1 MENIIQNA
9 LFIISFL
16 IVLNHATVSNNN
28 NPKAV
33 LYSLKEEDSHR
44 SSFKKSHNR
53 QYKNN
58 QDEVKR
64 KSIFQSNLDNIN
76 KLNAKYLNNEITYVS
91 GITQFTDL
99 VLILHY
105 NLDLIY

>member
-1 MENIIQNA
+1 MEQIIQNA
-9 LFIISFL
+9 LFIIISFL
-16 IVLNHATVSNNN
+16 VVLNHATVNNN

-33 LYSLKEEDSHR
+33 LYSLKEVDTHW
-44 SSFKKSHNR
+44 SSFKRSHNR

-58 QDEVKR
+58 QDEVNR
-64 KSIFQSNLDNIN
+64 KSIFQSNLDKIN

-99 VLILHY
+99 V
-105 NLDLIY
+105 

>member
-1 MENIIQNA
+1 MEKIIQNA
-9 LFIISFL
+9 LFIIISFL
-16 IVLNHATVSNNN
+16 VVLNHATVNNN

-33 LYSLKEEDSHR
+33 LYSLKEVDTHW
-44 SSFKKSHNR
+44 SSFKRSHNR

-64 KSIFQSNLDNIN
+64 KSIFQSNLDKIN

-99 VLILHY
+99 V
-105 NLDLIY
+105 

>member
-1 MENIIQNA
+1 MEKIIQNA
-9 LFIISFL
+9 LFIIISFL
-16 IVLNHATVSNNN
+16 VVLNYATVNNN

-33 LYSLKEEDSHR
+33 LYSLKEVDSHW
-44 SSFKKSHNR
+44 SSFKRSHNR

-64 KSIFQSNLDNIN
+64 KSIFQSNLDKIN

-99 VLILHY
+99 V
-105 NLDLIY
+105 

>member
-1 MENIIQNA
+1 MEKIIQNA
-9 LFIISFL
+9 LFIIISFL
-16 IVLNHATVSNNN
+16 VVLNHATVNNN

-33 LYSLKEEDSHR
+33 LYSLKEVDSHW
-44 SSFKKSHNR
+44 SSFKRSHNR

-58 QDEVKR
+58 QDEVNR
-64 KSIFQSNLDNIN
+64 KSIFQSNLDKIN

-99 VLILHY
+99 V
-105 NLDLIY
+105 

>member
-1 MENIIQNA
+1 MEKIIQNA
-9 LFIISFL
+9 LFIIISFL
-16 IVLNHATVSNNN
+16 VVLNHATVNNN

-33 LYSLKEEDSHR
+33 LYSLKEVDSHW
-44 SSFKKSHNR
+44 SSFKRSHNR

-64 KSIFQSNLDNIN
+64 KSIFQSNLDKIN

-99 VLILHY
+99 V
-105 NLDLIY
+105 